1 MTNKLIIL
9 GFSIITLFCF
19 SCQDVILIEVKEGK
33 TQLAVDAWLTDEA
46 IEQSIVLTN
55 TQSYFDST
63 KAKPALG
70 ATVVVYSQDST
81 AHVFVDKTNT
91 GVYTYTPK
99 DNNYLKAGELAFL
112 SIKYQNE
119 EYNSVSKLNRV
130 PKIDSLRYEV
140 FSFPVNPPDGG
151 PKNGYLAEFYAKD
164 FKGEGDT
171 YLIRHYKNDT
181 LKFKP
186 NEFSLAY
193 DGGFSPGSR
202 ADDLMFI
209 LPLRQSINS
218 KLYLENE
225 KVKVEI
231 FSIPNEAFY
240 FFQQLRQEANNGGIF
255 ATPLNNVPTNIINVK
270 KQNGKK
276 AVGIFFVS
284 KVSRFETK
292 IDKKLAKPKR

>member
-19 SCQDVILIEVKEGK
+19 SCQDVILIDVKEGK

-70 ATVVVYSQDST
+70 ATVVVYNQDST

-99 DNNYLKAGELAFL
+99 NNNYLKADELAFL

-140 FSFPVNPPDGG
+140 FSFPVNPPNGG
-151 PKNGYLAEFYAKD
+151 PKDGYLAEFYAKD

-225 KVKVEI
+225 KVKVEL
-231 FSIPNEAFY
+231 FSIPNDAFY
-240 FFQQLRQEANNGGIF
+240 FFQQIRQEANNGGIF

-284 KVSRFETK
+284 KVSTFETI